1 MSSSAPAIKGRAEAT
16 PAIGVRAP
24 ARRKARDREWR
35 ILTAV
40 LILNDLLMAGLA
52 FRVAYWLR
60 FELGVPVFEQNALAS
75 KDYYETIVLILTPI
89 WLVIFAAVGLYQRD
103 HLLGGT
109 DEYARVLRG
118 TSVGVLFVM
127 IAGFIEP
134 AILIARGWVFL
145 AWALTFFMV
154 SGGRLVIRRAVY
166 RLRARGTFLSRAL
179 IVGANAEARLL
190 AEQLLRWRTS
200 GLDLVGFVDGE
211 EVAGSEPVPGLR
223 VIGSIGHLDALMSR
237 YGVEELILAS
247 SALTREN
254 MLSIFRRYGVSET
267 VRLRMSSGLYE
278 IITTGLS
285 VKEFAYVPLVG
296 VNRVR
301 LTGVDRVMKAL
312 LDYSLTI
319 LMLIFL
325 LPLFALVAILVRIE
339 SPGPAL
345 HRRRVMGLNGRQF
358 DAFKFR
364 TMHVNGEEILASH
377 PELQDELART
387 QKLRNDPRVTRM
399 GRILRRFSLDEF
411 PQLFNVLK
419 GEMSLVG
426 PRMISP
432 EEMARYDQWG
442 INLLTIR
449 PGMTGLWQ
457 VSGRSDLSYEDRV
470 RLDMHYIRNWSI
482 WLDLQLLFQTIP
494 AVLRARGAY

>member
-1 MSSSAPAIKGRAEAT
+1 MSSSAPAIEALLES
-16 PAIGVRAP
+16 AVAKEAKAS
-24 ARRKARDREWR
+24 ARRKSRDREWR
-35 ILTAV
+35 ILITV
-40 LILNDLLMAGLA
+40 LILNDLLMAAFA
-52 FRVAYWLR
+52 FRIAYWLR
-60 FELGVPVFEQNALAS
+60 FELGVSVFEQEALS
-75 KDYYETIVLILTPI
+75 SRVYYERVVVVLTPI
-89 WLVIFAAVGLYQRD
+89 WLVIFAALGLYQRD

-109 DEYARVLRG
+109 DEYSRVLRG
-118 TSVGVLFVM
+118 TSIGVLFVM
-127 IAGFIEP
+127 IVGFLEP
-134 AILIARGWVFL
+134 AVLIARGWVFL
-145 AWALTFFMV
+145 AWGITFLMV
-154 SGGRLVIRRAVY
+154 SGGRLVIRRSVY
-166 RLRARGTFLSRAL
+166 RLRARGAFLSPAL
-179 IVGANAEARLL
+179 IVGANPEARLL

-211 EVAGSEPVPGLR
+211 EAVGVEMIPGLR
-223 VIGSIGHLDALMSR
+223 VVGSISQLDSLIAR
-237 YGVEELILAS
+237 HGVEELILAS
-247 SALTREN
+247 SALSRED
-254 MLSIFRRYGVSET
+254 MLAVFRRYGISET
-267 VRLRMSSGLYE
+267 IRLRMSSGLYE

-301 LTGVDRVMKAL
+301 LTGVDRVVKAT

-319 LMLIFL
+319 LTLILL
-325 LPLFALVAILVRIE
+325 LPVFALLAILVRLE

-364 TMHVNGEEILASH
+364 TMHVNGDEILASH
-377 PELQDELART
+377 PELQEELART
-387 QKLRNDPRVTRM
+387 QKLRSDPRVTRV
-399 GRILRRFSLDEF
+399 GRILRRTSLDEL
-411 PQLFNVLK
+411 PQLLNVIK

-449 PGMTGLWQ
+449 PGITGLWQ
-457 VSGRSDLSYEDRV
+457 VSGRSDLGYEDRV

>member
-1 MSSSAPAIKGRAEAT
+1 MSSSAPAIEARAEAA
-16 PAIGVRAP
+16 PAIEVRAP
-24 ARRKARDREWR
+24 TRRKARDREWR

-60 FELGVPVFEQNALAS
+60 FELGAPVFEQNALAS

-145 AWALTFFMV
+145 AWGLTFLMV
-154 SGGRLVIRRAVY
+154 SGGRLMIRRVVY
-166 RLRARGTFLSRAL
+166 RLRAKGAFLSRAL
-179 IVGANAEARLL
+179 IVGANTEARLL

-211 EVAGSEPVPGLR
+211 ELAGAEPVAGLR
-223 VIGSIGHLDALMSR
+223 VIGPISHLDTLMAR
-237 YGVEELILAS
+237 YGIEELILAS

-254 MLSIFRRYGVSET
+254 MLSIFRRYGVSDT

-301 LTGVDRVMKAL
+301 LTGVDRVSKAI

-319 LMLIFL
+319 VLLLFL
-325 LPLFALVAILVRIE
+325 LPLLALVGLLVRLE
-339 SPGPAL
+339 SPGPVL

-364 TMHVNGEEILASH
+364 TMHANGDEILASH
-377 PELQDELART
+377 PELQEELARA
-387 QKLRNDPRVTRM
+387 QKLRNDPRVTRV
-399 GRILRRFSLDEF
+399 GKILRRFSLDEF